1 MIAFVRG
8 TLIEK
13 HPTRAVVQVSGM
25 GVDVLLPVSTFEH
38 LPESGREVMLH
49 THLHVREDALTL
61 VGFATLEEKELF
73 LLLLS
78 VSGIGVKL
86 ALSILSGCKPVD
98 LYRYIAEGQEL
109 ALTRIPGLGKKT
121 AQRIILD
128 LKDKASSQLS
138 KLSVDTTASVRM
150 NRALL
155 EEAIQAMT
163 ALGYSRPEAVRAIEK
178 AGQRLGEDASIE
190 DMLRAAL
197 QG

>member
-1 MIAFVRG
+1 
-8 TLIEK
+8 
-13 HPTRAVVQVSGM
+13 
-25 GVDVLLPVSTFEH
+25 
-38 LPESGREVMLH
+38 
-49 THLHVREDALTL
+49 VREDALIL

-78 VSGIGVKL
+78 VSGIGIKL

-98 LYRYIAEGQEL
+98 LYRFIAEGQEV

-128 LKDKASSQLS
+128 LKDKAASQLS
-138 KLSVDTTASVRM
+138 KLSVDTSAPLRM
-150 NRALL
+150 NRAVL

-163 ALGYSRPEAVRAIEK
+163 ALGYSRSEALRAIEK
-178 AGQRLGEDASIE
+178 AGQRLGEEASIE
-190 DMLRAAL
+190 DLLRAAL

>member
-13 HPTRAVVQVSGM
+13 HPTRVVVQMSGM
-25 GVDVLLPVSTFEH
+25 GMEVLVPVSTFER
-38 LPESGREVMLH
+38 LPECGQDVLLH
-49 THLHVREDALTL
+49 THLHVREDALIL
-61 VGFATLEEKELF
+61 VGFTTTDEKELF

-78 VSGIGVKL
+78 VSGIGIKL
-86 ALSILSGCKPVD
+86 ALSILSGCKPID
-98 LYRYIAEGQEL
+98 LYRFIAEGQEA

-128 LKDKASSQLS
+128 LKDKAASQLG
-138 KLSVDTTASVRM
+138 KMNVDTTLPARR

-163 ALGYSRPEAVRAIEK
+163 ALGYSRPEASRAIEK
-178 AGQRLGEDASIE
+178 AGQRLGEEASIE
-190 DMLRAAL
+190 DLLRAAL

>member
-8 TLIEK
+8 ALIEK
-13 HPTRAVVQVSGM
+13 HPTRVVVQMSGM
-25 GVDVLLPVSTFEH
+25 GVELLVPVSTFER
-38 LPESGREVMLH
+38 LPDIGQDLLLH
-49 THLHVREDALTL
+49 THLHVREDALIL

-78 VSGIGVKL
+78 VSGIGIKL

-98 LYRYIAEGQEL
+98 LYRFIAEGQEV

-128 LKDKASSQLS
+128 LKDKAASQLS
-138 KLSVDTTASVRM
+138 KLSVDTSAPLRM
-150 NRALL
+150 NRAVL

-163 ALGYSRPEAVRAIEK
+163 ALGYSRSEALRAIEK
-178 AGQRLGEDASIE
+178 AGQRLGEEASIE
-190 DMLRAAL
+190 DLLRAAL

>member
-38 LPESGREVMLH
+38 LPECGREVMLH